1 MRNYIILIVTMTSI
15 SIAGLVKPVNG
26 STLNYIHVLFEW
38 EQESGASSYNL
49 QVFQDNN
56 LIIDIMVSSLNF
68 IADENIDWGNSYSW
82 KVRPNNTDNWLGPY
96 TFTTG
101 STISNVEVIIH
112 NENLYSTGLTIF
124 SSFFSNY
131 SAIIDQEG
139 NEIWNTGQSD
149 IIYYNTD
156 YNGKF
161 FGSWSNNMPINYL
174 PGIEFNL
181 DGGFIWEEPNDEF
194 LHHDL
199 IKLPNGNYMG
209 IVDTTKFGPIPLGS
223 WTELCQLYGIGQMG

>member
-15 SIAGLVKPVNG
+15 SMAGLVKPVNG

-68 IADENIDWGNSYSW
+68 IADENIVWETSLSW
-82 KVRPNNTDNWLGPY
+82 KVRPNNSENWIGPY
-96 TFTTG
+96 TFFIG

-139 NEIWNTGQSD
+139 NEIFKSKSVN
-149 IIYYNTD
+149 
-156 YNGKF
+156 KF
-161 FGSWSNNMPINYL
+161 LIPFYKMLKFHRTKVQCSECKRQFTFFHKWFNKKMPKCPYCL
-174 PGIEFNL
+174 E
-181 DGGFIWEEPNDEF
+181 
-194 LHHDL
+194 
-199 IKLPNGNYMG
+199 
-209 IVDTTKFGPIPLGS
+209 
-223 WTELCQLYGIGQMG
+223 